1 MIRNN
6 NRFEDGAIYLIYAIC
21 DPYNAKS
28 HHHGEE
34 VLKSDGATPVK
45 WVYDNNFGHLYTR
58 EEAHKELHKLAAEKL
73 INTAIR
79 WESKEEIEAFIKSE
93 ELEGEDASWFKGAGW
108 YENTEVVF
116 LDNSDSLSYDTMTWG
131 IGEAEGR
138 WAVRDYEA
146 GKVLYAENQTYK
158 DAQEV
163 VKRYEAEDRANGC
176 HDKYF
181 YEIVWIKE
189 KED

>member
-1 MIRNN
+1 M
-6 NRFEDGAIYLIYAIC
+6 
-21 DPYNAKS
+21 
-28 HHHGEE
+28 
-34 VLKSDGATPVK
+34 
-45 WVYDNNFGHLYTR
+45 YDNNFGHLYTR

-146 GKVLYAENQTYK
+146 GNVLDAENQTYK

-176 HDKYF
+176 YDEDF